1 MEGLFHEFF
10 MNCAH
15 WWDNKPPP
23 GDWGLCFPLLNR
35 GVDGLMVGPV
45 GVEPTTCGLRVRC
58 STTELEA
65 QRQSITEQS
74 YSHVLDFLDI

>member
-1 MEGLFHEFF
+1 
-10 MNCAH
+10 
-15 WWDNKPPP
+15 
-23 GDWGLCFPLLNR
+23 
-35 GVDGLMVGPV
+35 MVGPV

-74 YSHVLDFLDI
+74 YSHVLDFLDT